1 MLFFCIIQRC
11 DSARMLLSDDMNR
24 EVGFVLCVCP
34 LALRVHPRS
43 ASIALAGISAGFQ
56 CWGGS
61 FGGSAVP
68 EVGAAPSSE

>member
-24 EVGFVLCVCP
+24 EIGFVLCVCP

-56 CWGGS
+56 C
-61 FGGSAVP
+61 
-68 EVGAAPSSE
+68 